1 MRLTPLAP
9 GGLPRALALSTLVGW
24 NQNEADWR
32 VFLER
37 GQVMALDDGEAE
49 LAASVATLSYGPVAW
64 ISMVLVRP
72 DRRRQGLAREAME
85 WAVASLRAAG
95 AICIALDATPDGQPA
110 YRRLGFRDVWG
121 FSRWSVPPLPAIAGV
136 REMTEADF
144 PAILALDQASF
155 GADRAW
161 LLRRMADRH
170 PAFVLEEG
178 GRVVAAVLGRD
189 GTRWNQAGP
198 LWAREAAHAQALLA
212 AALPGGGVADL
223 RDDAPLFSWLEEE
236 LGARMRPFS
245 RMVLDGTLPGEPAG
259 CMAVL
264 GPEFG

>member
-1 MRLTPLAP
+1 MRLSPLAP
-9 GGLPRALALSTLVGW
+9 AALPRALALSTLVGW
-24 NQNEADWR
+24 NQTEDDWG
-32 VFLER
+32 VFLDH

-95 AICIALDATPDGQPA
+95 AGCIALDATPDGQPV
-110 YRRLGFRDVWG
+110 YRRLGFSDVWG
-121 FSRWSVPPLPAIAGV
+121 FSRWNVPPLPVAPGV
-136 REMTEADF
+136 RAMTEDDL
-144 PAILALDQASF
+144 PAILALDEACF
-155 GADRAW
+155 GADRGW
-161 LLRRMADRH
+161 LLRRMARRH
-170 PAFVLEEG
+170 PGFVLEEG
-178 GRVVAAVLGRD
+178 GRVVAAALGRD

-198 LWAREAAHAQALLA
+198 IWAREAGHAQALLA
-212 AALPGGGVADL
+212 AALPRGGVADL
-223 RDDAPLFSWLEEE
+223 RDDAPILAWLEEE

-245 RMVLDGTLPGEPAG
+245 RMVLDGVLPGGAPG
-259 CMAVL
+259 GMAVM